1 MSTTKQDEITK
12 LGSKL
17 KADTGL
23 DNQIIDLLIE
33 RVAETEAIVEVKPV
47 LKAKKQH
54 PLIQYHLRGRTVNQ
68 LAGMFMITEDKV
80 RAIIKDNENV

>member
-1 MSTTKQDEITK
+1 MSTTKPDGITK

-47 LKAKKQH
+47 LKAKEEH
-54 PLIQYHLRGRTVNQ
+54 PLIQYHRRGRSINQ
-68 LAGMFMITEDKV
+68 LAGMFMISEAKV
-80 RAIIKDNENV
+80 RAIIADHENV